1 MIEDHRE
8 TLQLVSTYVPDIVL
22 RRALT
27 LPVWP
32 FPERHERFRAALLFA
47 DISGFTP
54 MSESLA
60 QLGKEGAEELNRVLG
75 GYFSTMIDLVWDHG
89 GQVVKFGGDAIACLF
104 PGDVSQRADL
114 LRACACALAMQGQ
127 MAGFQAVETRGGV
140 FQLRMKIG
148 ISAGPVLLIDLG
160 DVDTGQEYVLA
171 GGPLD
176 RMAAAEHHAAAG
188 EVIVDGECL
197 PDGEARDR
205 LGLVVDDPRDGFWR
219 VVELRQRPRLT
230 QTEPPDLD
238 VLDGAA
244 VERTLARLVPYL
256 PPTVCEQ
263 IAAGQRDF
271 VGEHRRVVS
280 LFINFF
286 GLDYDGDPVVSQK
299 LQRYFEVVQGIVHRY
314 GGRLN
319 RVTTGDKGSLLHVI
333 FGAPVTHEDNEV
345 RAVGCALEM
354 ERRIVQERELTF
366 ITDQRIGIA
375 SGYVFAGNV
384 GSERRHE
391 YTVMG
396 DVVNLSARLMQVAPP
411 GEVRMDQA
419 TARRVEAD
427 YVCQPLE
434 PVRVKGKRDPVP
446 VCRPVAEREE
456 TGVLGEGVEG
466 RRATP
471 IVGREP
477 ELRRIRHII
486 SRAVQSRGQLLVV
499 NGEAGVGKS
508 RLLAEVV
515 ALASEHGMTGVRGD
529 CLSYGA
535 QSPYLPWIELLNA
548 YFRLDGAA
556 GDQVEDRVGQIE
568 RRMVAADPGL
578 APWVPLMAQLLGLPV
593 PDNELTASLDPQLR
607 KQRTFDI
614 VLTLLRHQAQRVPL
628 FLIVFEDVHWIDTI
642 SLEMLDYVARNIGDH
657 PILLVALHRPTI
669 ELAEWERYDYHHT
682 IELADLPA
690 EDALALVR
698 SRLGVSEVPASLRD
712 RVLRGGERINP
723 FFVEELINALI
734 DRGVLKP
741 VGDGQGYALAGDLS
755 QLRLPDSVQALVMSR
770 IDRLDES
777 SKLTVKVAS
786 VIGRTFKYQPLEAIY
801 PVEMTPE
808 RLHQNLER
816 LSRLDLTPL
825 DRPAPEWE
833 YIFKHI
839 TTQEVA
845 YESLLYAHR
854 RDLHRRMGAYLER
867 AYVDSPEEAYE
878 LMAHHYSRSGEVEKS
893 WAYLVKAGHKAK
905 EKYANEAAIAH
916 YNDALAVGAGRP
928 DAPEVYEALGDV
940 YRLVGQYEKALGSY
954 RETLGREDLPLTRA
968 ADIRRKIASAWELQG
983 QYGRAMTQLERAR
996 ETLAQ
1001 RPDTPEMAHIFNDMG
1016 WVAMRQGKY
1025 EAALAFCRQ
1034 GMAIVETLGEDQAQ
1048 GLVARLE
1055 HTQGSIYWRKGDYP
1069 PAAAHFER
1077 CSDLQL
1083 QIGNRQ
1089 KVSSTLNNLAVV
1101 YWSQSDYEQAAKY
1114 LRRSLDI
1121 SQEIGDTYGTA
1132 MCYNNLGVISYTL
1145 GEYDQAIEDYRRSL
1159 EIRQE
1164 IGDSLGIADVYT
1176 NLGEVYHALEAHET
1190 ARTHLQRAAELFQ
1203 ELGSD
1208 SALFDV
1214 TKLLAQVELA
1224 QGNLDEALA
1233 FGQRALQLAQE
1244 IGNPEFEG
1252 IAGRVLGQAERAAG
1266 RLSDARA
1273 HLERSVE
1280 TLATVG
1286 NKLELGRS
1294 AYELGFTLSRSD
1306 PQAGREQLQQAMHI
1320 FEELGVEV
1328 ELEKARAA
1336 LESYGTM

>member
-1 MIEDHRE
+1 MIEDQRE
-8 TLQLVSTYVPDIVL
+8 TLRLVSTYVPDIVL

-32 FPERHERFRAALLFA
+32 SPERHERFQAALLFA

-75 GYFSTMIDLVWDHG
+75 GYFSTMIDLVRDHG

-104 PGDVSQRADL
+104 AGGETDREDL
-114 LRACACALAMQGQ
+114 LRASACALAMQGE
-127 MAGFQAVETRGGV
+127 MTGFQAVETRGGI

-148 ISAGPVLLIDLG
+148 ISAGSVLLIDLG
-160 DVDTGQEYVLA
+160 DLETGQEYVLA
-171 GGPLD
+171 GRPLD

-188 EVIVDGECL
+188 EVIIDGECL
-197 PDGEARDR
+197 PDGEVRDA
-205 LGLVVDDPRDGFWR
+205 LGLVVGDPRDGFWR
-219 VVELRQRPRLT
+219 VVELRQRPRLSHV
-230 QTEPPDLD
+230 EPPDRGPLD
-238 VLDGAA
+238 PAA
-244 VERTLARLVPYL
+244 VERALTRLVPYL
-256 PPTVCEQ
+256 PPTVYDQ

-280 LFINFF
+280 LFVNFF
-286 GLDYDGDPVVSQK
+286 GLDYDGDPAVSQK

-333 FGAPVTHEDNEV
+333 FGAPVTHEDNEA

-354 ERRIVQERELTF
+354 ERRIVQERELSF
-366 ITDQRIGIA
+366 IADQRIGIA
-375 SGYVFAGNV
+375 SGYVFAGDV
-384 GSERRHE
+384 GSDRRHE

-411 GEVRMDQA
+411 GEALMDQT
-419 TARRVEAD
+419 TAHRVEAD
-427 YVCQPLE
+427 FVCRPLD
-434 PVRVKGKRDPVP
+434 PVRVKGKRDPIP
-446 VCRPVAEREE
+446 VCRPVAGREG
-456 TGVLGEGVEG
+456 TAILGEGVES

-477 ELRRIRHII
+477 ELRSIRHVI
-486 SRAVQSRGQLLVV
+486 SQAAQGRGQLLVI

-508 RLLAEVV
+508 RLLAEVI
-515 ALASEHGMTGVRGD
+515 ALSREHRMTGVRGD

-548 YFRLDGAA
+548 YFRLDGEE
-556 GDQVEDRVGQIE
+556 GDHVEDRVRRIE

-614 VLTLLRHQAQRVPL
+614 VLTLLRDQAERVPL
-628 FLIVFEDVHWIDTI
+628 FLIVFEDVHWIDAI
-642 SLEMLDYVARNIGDH
+642 SLELLDYVARNIDSY

-669 ELAEWERYDYHHT
+669 DLAEWERYDYHHA
-682 IELADLPA
+682 IELRDLPA

-698 SRLGVSEVPASLRD
+698 SRLGVSEVPTSLRD

-741 VGDGQGYALAGDLS
+741 EADGQSYVLAGDLS
-755 QLRLPDSVQALVMSR
+755 QLRLPDSIQALVMSR

-786 VIGRTFKYQPLEAIY
+786 VIGRTFKYRPLRAIY
-801 PVEMTPE
+801 PVEITPE
-808 RLHQNLER
+808 RLRQNLER

-893 WAYLVKAGHKAK
+893 WTYLVKAGHKAK

-916 YNDALAVGAGRP
+916 YNDALAVGAGRA

-940 YRLVGQYEKALGSY
+940 YRLVGQYAKALDSY
-954 RETLGREDLPLTRA
+954 RQALEGDHLPETQA
-968 ADIRRKIASAWELQG
+968 ADVRRKIATTWELQG
-983 QYGRAMTQLERAR
+983 QYGEAMTHLERAR
-996 ETLAQ
+996 ETLA
-1001 RPDTPEMAHIFNDMG
+1001 RHPNTPEMARIYSDMA

-1025 EAALAFCRQ
+1025 EAALTFCRQ
-1034 GMAIVETLGEDQAQ
+1034 GMDIVKTLSDDQATQ
-1048 GLVARLE
+1048 RIVARLE
-1055 HTQGSIYWRKGDYP
+1055 LIQGSIYWRKGDYP
-1069 PAAAHFER
+1069 PAVAHFER
-1077 CSDLQL
+1077 CIELQR
-1083 QIGNRQ
+1083 QIGDRQ

-1101 YWSQSDYEQAAKY
+1101 YWSQGDYAQAARY
-1114 LRRSLDI
+1114 LRQSLDI

-1145 GEYDQAIEDYRRSL
+1145 GEYEDAIDEYQRSL

-1176 NLGEVYHALEAHET
+1176 NLGEVYYALEDYDEALV
-1190 ARTHLQRAAELFQ
+1190 HLQKAAERFR
-1203 ELGSD
+1203 ELGND

-1224 QGNLDEALA
+1224 QGDLDEALA
-1233 FGQRALQLAQE
+1233 FGQRALDLARE

-1252 IAGRVLGQAERAAG
+1252 IAGRVLGQVERAAG
-1266 RLSDARA
+1266 RLARARA
-1273 HLERSVE
+1273 HLEGSVE
-1280 TLATVG
+1280 TLETVG
-1286 NKLELGRS
+1286 NRLELGRS
-1294 AYELGFTLSRSD
+1294 AYELGTTLARSD
-1306 PQAGREQLQQAMHI
+1306 PQAGRQRLQQAIRI

-1336 LESYGTM
+1336 YEDLA